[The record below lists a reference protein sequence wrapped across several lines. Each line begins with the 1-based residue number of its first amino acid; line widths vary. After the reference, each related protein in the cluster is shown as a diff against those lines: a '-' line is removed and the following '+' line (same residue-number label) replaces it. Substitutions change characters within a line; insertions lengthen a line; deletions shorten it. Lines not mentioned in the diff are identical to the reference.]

1 MHTYHIH
8 ERIGRGGMAEIFLA
22 IQQGLGGFERLVV
35 FKRIAEFARVNDE
48 FVRSFLREARV
59 AATMNHP
66 NIVTTL
72 DVGQDD
78 EGPYLVL
85 EYLSGETLSFVLSH
99 LRDRQRRLPFPL
111 ACQIAASVASALDFV
126 HNRTRPDG
134 TPWPVVHRDVSRS
147 NVMLCYAGL
156 VTLLD
161 LGVATLAEDDPKA
174 GKVVGKPSYL
184 TPEQVFQQPLG
195 PISDIYQL
203 GIVTWEMLSG
213 RRLFSRNTVQAIHQV
228 ANEPIVPP
236 SRHEPK
242 VPKELDDLVLWALER
257 DPEKRC
263 PSGAEF
269 ANRLQSYIPD
279 LFGTLSGRQLQDFMT
294 RSFPRQHELRQSLE
308 RRVREDPS
316 ATPASIEVVPSITRS
331 IPSLPAR
338 SVAPAESSEPP
349 AGPDVARASL
359 LVAALTAVLTFALGV
374 AVLGPGRRAEPDA
387 PVTVEAAVVA
397 SPVTIEP
404 EAAVEPVVPT
414 VTAPMPI
421 AVEELSEPP
430 EPPREAE
437 PPVPAALAP
446 VEPEPPA
453 PRPRPNEAPPIDR
466 LTDNLDP
473 WGTL

>member
-22 IQQGLGGFERLVV
+22 IQRGLGGFERLVV

-72 DVGQDD
+72 DVGKDD
-78 EGPYLVL
+78 DGPYLVL

-99 LRDRQRRLPFPL
+99 LRDRQRPLPVPL

-134 TPWPVVHRDVSRS
+134 TPWPVVHRDVSPS
-147 NVMLCYAGL
+147 NVMLCYDGQ
-156 VTLLD
+156 VKLLD
-161 LGVATLAEDDPKA
+161 FGVAKLAEEDPPA

-236 SRHEPK
+236 SHHEPK

-257 DPEKRC
+257 DPDKRC

-269 ANRLQSYIPD
+269 ASQLQSYIPD

-308 RRVREDPS
+308 RRVREDPA
-316 ATPASIEVVPSITRS
+316 ATPASIDVVPSITRS
-331 IPSLPAR
+331 IPSLPVRAA
-338 SVAPAESSEPP
+338 APVEEPP
-349 AGPDVARASL
+349 EPVAGPNVARASL
-359 LVAALTAVLTFALGV
+359 LVAALTAALTFSFGV
-374 AVLGPGRRAEPDA
+374 FVLGPGQRSEGAGSAVVEAEPVESDA
-387 PVTVEAAVVA
+387 TPVT
-397 SPVTIEP
+397 
-404 EAAVEPVVPT
+404 VVPT

-421 AVEELSEPP
+421 AVEELAEPSAPPP
-430 EPPREAE
+430 EPE
-437 PPVPAALAP
+437 PEVAAPPAP
-446 VEPEPPA
+446 VEPAPGPTSEEPA
-453 PRPRPNEAPPIDR
+453 QPIER

-473 WGTL
+473 WGSL